1 MRFLEVSRKTY
12 TEDELRNFYISYVS
26 NSKELHKEV
35 PVFSRSVDLVQY
47 DNDNDTLTA
56 IEFKIDNWKKAIQ
69 QALDVSMCF
78 DFLAI
83 CIPEPKTKKCLDLIE
98 EECSKYG
105 IGIYLY
111 NDIES
116 TFEHIVLEE
125 KINDVWYKQ
134 RKTILDYIEVV
145 NND

>member
-1 MRFLEVSRKTY
+1 MSRKDY
-12 TEDELRNFYISYVS
+12 TEDELTDFFISYFC
-26 NSKELHKEV
+26 NDKKIHKEV

-47 DNDNDTLTA
+47 DNESHALTA
-56 IEFKIDNWKKAIQ
+56 IEFKIDNWKRAIQ

-83 CIPEPKTKKCLDLIE
+83 CIPEPKTKKCLDSIE
-98 EECSKYG
+98 KECSKHG

-111 NDIES
+111 NDNDS
-116 TFEHIVLEE
+116 TFEHIGHEE
-125 KINDVWYKQ
+125 KINDVWYRQ
-134 RKTILDYIEVV
+134 RKTILDYLEVV